1 MTIYQLTHEGLQC
14 ALEARQQ
21 GLLAPGNLPIRVAR
35 PTLRDALAFY
45 WGRGVPIDPSHL
57 KWELKRADA

>member
-1 MTIYQLTHEGLQC
+1 MTIFHLTHEGLEC
-14 ALEARQQ
+14 AREAAQM

-35 PTLRDALAFY
+35 PTLRDAMVFY

-57 KWELKRADA
+57 RWDLKRADA